1 MARAYFV
8 LPLIAFSVS
17 AFAQQVPAPRQGAAS
32 PSLGEGLTSPA
43 VAERRLDSLA
53 AADRFSGTVLV
64 THGDRV
70 LLRKGFGLANRGTG
84 TAMTPETMLNI
95 GSITKAFTQVAILR
109 LAQEGKLALDDPIGR
124 YVQGFP
130 ADASGTV
137 TIRQLL
143 RHQGGMGDFFPSPT
157 FRASP
162 ASVRTLEDYLRI
174 ARATPLEFPPGTR
187 ERYSNLGYVTLGAVV
202 EKASGM
208 GWHDAIRRYV
218 YEPAGMTSSAVLDRT
233 APGIATGYV
242 GDPPGMEPNVA
253 SLPGLGSPAGGT
265 YSTVDDLRRFALA
278 LIDGKLL
285 DQVHI
290 WLWFNEFEGGKRGWG
305 PIGIA
310 GGAPGINAELAFN
323 PQTRDVVVVMAN
335 RSPPSA
341 VRVAQQLEREL
352 PRWADATG
360 NVP

>member
-1 MARAYFV
+1 MPRPLYLLSLLA
-8 LPLIAFSVS
+8 LPWS
-17 AFAQQVPAPRQGAAS
+17 AHAQQVAPPRQPRVG
-32 PSLGEGLTSPA
+32 PSLGEAVTSPA
-43 VAERRLDSLA
+43 VAEVRLDSLA
-53 AADRFSGTVLV
+53 AGDLFSGTVLV
-64 THGDRV
+64 AQGDRV
-70 LLRKGFGLANRGTG
+70 LLRAGVGLADRGTR

-124 YVQGFP
+124 YVEGFP
-130 ADASGTV
+130 ADVSGTV

-143 RHQGGMGDFFPSPT
+143 RHQSGMGDFFPSPM

-218 YEPAGMTSSAVLDRT
+218 YEPAGMTSSAVLDRA

-285 DQVHI
+285 DQTHT
-290 WLWFNEFEGGKRGWG
+290 WLWFNEFEDGKRGWG

-310 GGAPGINAELAFN
+310 GGAPGVNAELEFN
-323 PQTRDVVVVMAN
+323 PTTRDVVVVMAN

-341 VRVAQQLEREL
+341 VRVAQQLARAL
-352 PRWADATG
+352 PHWTTPPVD
-360 NVP
+360 VP

>member
-1 MARAYFV
+1 VSRLVF
-8 LPLIAFSVS
+8 LISFLAFSLP
-17 AFAQQVPAPRQGAAS
+17 AAAQQVSPPRQRPAG
-32 PSLGEGLTSPA
+32 PSLGEELTSPA
-43 VAERRLDSLA
+43 VALHRLDSLA
-53 AADRFSGTVLV
+53 AGDQFSGTVLAAD
-64 THGDRV
+64 GDRV
-70 LLRKGFGLANRGTG
+70 LLRRGFGLADRGLR

-124 YVQGFP
+124 YVEGFP
-130 ADASGTV
+130 ANVASTV

-143 RHQGGMGDFFPSPT
+143 RHRGGMGDFFPSPM
-157 FRASP
+157 FRAAP
-162 ASVRTLEDYLRI
+162 ANVRTLDDYLGI

-187 ERYSNLGYVTLGAVV
+187 QRYSNLGYVTLGAVV

-218 YEPAGMTSSAVLDRT
+218 YEPAGMTSSAVLDRS

-242 GDPPGMEPNVA
+242 GEPPGMQPNVA

-285 DQVHI
+285 DQVHT
-290 WLWFNEFEGGKRGWG
+290 WLWFNEFEDGVRGWG

-310 GGAPGINAELAFN
+310 GGAPGINAELEFD
-323 PQTRDVVVVMAN
+323 PSTRRVVVVMSN

-341 VRVAQQLEREL
+341 VRIAQQLTRAL
-352 PRWADATG
+352 PLWSATPPD
-360 NVP
+360 VP